1 MNLINSEHIGFYKYR
16 LLPFMA
22 VLDRYVRI
30 FTLHAHLPAFSLV
43 TLSPGVLLLVYSNSP
58 FYMMN
63 CSTICLLYSVEC

>member
-22 VLDRYVRI
+22 VLDRYVHI
-30 FTLHAHLPAFSLV
+30 FTLYAHLPAFSLV